1 MSLAPLISLIILF
14 VQLLGCFNA
23 AHAVMNVR
31 SSQSAIAWSLA
42 LIAFPWIAIPLY
54 WTLGRTRFKGY
65 PEAIRQAYA
74 RYQARAPVVIENLKP
89 YIQPLPADVK
99 PLEDLVHTLSELPFT
114 SNNRVTLLVDGEAT
128 FEAMLQAIHAAQDYI
143 LFQFY
148 IVKDDAI
155 GQAVMAALMAKA
167 QQGVRVCF
175 SYDEIGSHQLGRATL
190 RQLQRSGI
198 NVTAFKST
206 KGVRNSF
213 QLNFRNHRKIL
224 VVDGAVAFV
233 GGLNV
238 GDEYLGRDRRFG
250 EWRDTHLRIQG
261 PAVKGL
267 QLSFQKDWY
276 WAMGSTYPTNWQ
288 VPPDPEAAESVLIL
302 PSGPADDYQTCT
314 LFFNSVFNLAQQR
327 LWIASPY
334 FVPDEATLA
343 TLKMAALRGV
353 DVRIILP
360 ANPDHQIVYLCSFSY
375 YTELKKA
382 GIKLYRFRKGFMHQK
397 IVLVDDL
404 IAGVGT
410 VNLDNRSFH
419 LNFEVMAF
427 VLKGQLLSQVETMLL
442 TDLQNSDLVDLDEYP
457 RRPLKFR
464 LAVRAARLMAPLQ

>member
-1 MSLAPLISLIILF
+1 MQFAQLVSLIILL
-14 VQLLGCFNA
+14 VQALGLLNA

-31 SSQSAIAWSLA
+31 SSQGAIAWSFA

-54 WTLGRTRFKGY
+54 WTLGRTRFRGY
-65 PEAIRQAYA
+65 PEAIRRAYA
-74 RYQARAPVVIENLKP
+74 QYQERAPLITKNLRP
-89 YIQPLPADVK
+89 YLNPLPEAIK
-99 PLEDLVHTLSELPFT
+99 PLETLASTLTEFPFT
-114 SNNRVTLLVDGEAT
+114 SNNQVTLLVDGDAT
-128 FEAMLQAIHAAQDYI
+128 FEAMLEAIYKAQDYI

-148 IVKDDAI
+148 IIKDDEI
-155 GQAVMAALMAKA
+155 GREVMAALMAKA

-175 SYDEIGSHQLGRATL
+175 SYDEIGSHQFSRST
-190 RQLQRSGI
+190 RQRLQNSGI
-198 NVTAFKST
+198 EVTAFKST
-206 KGVRNSF
+206 KGLRNSF

-224 VVDGAVAFV
+224 VVDGAVGFV
-233 GGLNV
+233 GGLNI
-238 GDEYLGRDRRFG
+238 GDEYRGRDRHFG
-250 EWRDTHLRIQG
+250 YWRDTHLRIQG
-261 PAVKGL
+261 PAVKCL

-276 WAMGSTYPTNWQ
+276 WATDHTYPTRWE
-288 VPPDPEAAESVLIL
+288 VSPPVGAAESVLIL
-302 PSGPADDYQTCT
+302 PSGPADDHQTCT
-314 LFFNSVFNLAQQR
+314 LFFNSIFNLAQQR

-375 YTELKKA
+375 YTELKQA

-397 IVLVDDL
+397 VVLVDDL

-427 VLKGQLLSQVETMLL
+427 MLQGSALTQIEAMLL
-442 TDLQNSDLVDLDEYP
+442 NDLGNSDLVDLDDYH
-457 RRPLKFR
+457 RRPLGFR

>member
-1 MSLAPLISLIILF
+1 MPFTQLISLVILL
-14 VQLLGCFNA
+14 VQVLGLLNA

-31 SSQSAIAWSLA
+31 SSQGAIAWSLA
-42 LIAFPWIAIPLY
+42 LIGLPWIAIPLY

-74 RYQARAPVVIENLKP
+74 RYEARAPLIVENLRP
-89 YIQPLPADVK
+89 YLAPLPEEIK
-99 PLEDLVHTLSELPFT
+99 PLEKLVSTLSELPCT
-114 SNNRVTLLVDGEAT
+114 SGNQVTLLVDGDAT
-128 FEAMLQAIHAAQDYI
+128 FEAMLAAIHGARDYI

-148 IVKDDAI
+148 IVKDDDI
-155 GQAVMAALMAKA
+155 GREVMAALIAKA

-175 SYDEIGSHQLGRATL
+175 SYDEIGSHQLSRATRL
-190 RQLQRSGI
+190 RLRNSGVQ
-198 NVTAFKST
+198 VTAFKST
-206 KGVRNSF
+206 KGFGNSF

-224 VVDGAVAFV
+224 VVDGSVGFV
-233 GGLNV
+233 GGLNI
-238 GDEYLGRDRRFG
+238 GDEYLGRDRHFG
-250 EWRDTHLRIQG
+250 DWRDTHLRIQG
-261 PAVKGL
+261 PAVKCL

-276 WAMGSTYPTNWQ
+276 WATDHTDLANWEIS
-288 VPPDPEAAESVLIL
+288 PPPEASESVLIL

-314 LFFNSVFNLAQQR
+314 LFFNSIFNLAQQR

-397 IVLVDDL
+397 VVLVDNL
-404 IAGVGT
+404 MAGVGT

-427 VLKGQLLSQVETMLL
+427 MLQGPALTQVEAMLL
-442 TDLQNSDLVDLDEYP
+442 KDLENSDLVDLDDYH